1 MILLVAWERQP
12 SYNWKQMRSARF
24 TLGFIGAGR
33 AGTGLAAGFA
43 RAGVEVVAVA
53 SRSIASAQ
61 ALAKRVRGAR
71 ACAPQEVANRADFV
85 FLTVPDDAVE
95 PVASGIRWRAGSAC
109 VHCSGAADLDVLKK
123 AAADGA
129 LTGGFHPLHMFG
141 EPGESPDA
149 LSGCAIALAGPD
161 ALVEKLERLA
171 RSLGARPLR
180 LPEGGRALY
189 HAGANFSGAFVIA
202 LIQETI
208 ALWKKLGIAE
218 ADSLAALLP
227 LLRGTVDNVER
238 LGAAGGLGSAV
249 ARGDLGT
256 LRRHLDALAGN
267 APDSLELYRI
277 LSLRT
282 IPLALAKGTLTPGAA
297 KEIAA
302 LLLSRVDDHGRK

>member
-1 MILLVAWERQP
+1 MPAAKL
-12 SYNWKQMRSARF
+12 K
-24 TLGFIGAGR
+24 LGFIGAGR
-33 AGTGLAAGFA
+33 AGTGLATGFA
-43 RAGVEVVAVA
+43 RAGRDVVAVA

-61 ALAKRVRGAR
+61 ALVKRVRGAR
-71 ACAPQEVANRADFV
+71 ACAPQEVADRADLV
-85 FLTVPDDAVE
+85 FLTVPDDAIE
-95 PVASGIRWRAGSAC
+95 RVASGIRWRAGSAC
-109 VHCSGAADLDVLKK
+109 VHCSGAADLDALKK

-141 EPGESPDA
+141 EPGQSPDA
-149 LSGCAIALAGPD
+149 LAGCAIALAGPD
-161 ALVEKLERLA
+161 ALLKKLERLA
-171 RSLGARPLR
+171 RSLGAKPLR

-189 HAGANFSGAFVIA
+189 HAAANFSGAFVIA
-202 LIQETI
+202 LVQETI

-218 ADSLAALLP
+218 ADALAALLP

-249 ARGDLGT
+249 ARGDVGT
-256 LRRHLDALAGN
+256 IRRHLDALAES

-282 IPLALAKGTLTPGAA
+282 IPLALAKGTLKPETA

-302 LLLSRVDDHGRK
+302 LLRSRGVSPQEKSDT

>member
-1 MILLVAWERQP
+1 MPAKKL
-12 SYNWKQMRSARF
+12 K
-24 TLGFIGAGR
+24 LGFIGAGR
-33 AGTGLAAGFA
+33 AGTGLATGFA
-43 RAGVEVVAVA
+43 RAGRDVVAVA
-53 SRSIASAQ
+53 SRSIASAR
-61 ALAKRVRGAR
+61 ALVKRVRGAR
-71 ACAPQEVANRADFV
+71 ACAPQEVADRADLV
-85 FLTVPDDAVE
+85 FLTVPDDAIE
-95 PVASGIRWRAGSAC
+95 PVASSIRWRAGAAC
-109 VHCSGAADLDVLKK
+109 VHCSGAADLDTLKK

-129 LTGGFHPLHMFG
+129 LAGGFHPLHMFG
-141 EPGESPDA
+141 EPGESPGA
-149 LSGCAIALAGPD
+149 LAGCAIALAGPD

-171 RSLGARPLR
+171 RSLGAKPLR

-189 HAGANFSGAFVIA
+189 HAAANFSGAFVIA

-218 ADSLAALLP
+218 ADALAALLP

-256 LRRHLDALAGN
+256 IRRHLDALAKS

-282 IPLALAKGTLTPGAA
+282 IPLALAKGTLKAETAR
-297 KEIAA
+297 EITA
-302 LLLSRVDDHGRK
+302 LLISRGGR

>member
-1 MILLVAWERQP
+1 MPAAKL
-12 SYNWKQMRSARF
+12 K
-24 TLGFIGAGR
+24 LGFIGAGR
-33 AGTGLAAGFA
+33 AGTGLATGFA
-43 RAGVEVVAVA
+43 RAGRDVVAVA
-53 SRSIASAQ
+53 GRSIASAQ
-61 ALAKRVRGAR
+61 ALVKRIRGAR
-71 ACAPQEVANRADFV
+71 ACAPQEVADRADLV
-85 FLTVPDDAVE
+85 FLTVPDDAIE
-95 PVASGIRWRAGSAC
+95 PVASSIRWRAGAAC
-109 VHCSGAADLDVLKK
+109 VHCSGAADLDTLKK

-149 LSGCAIALAGPD
+149 LAGCAIALAGPD
-161 ALVEKLERLA
+161 ALLEKLERLA
-171 RSLGARPLR
+171 RSLGAKPLR

-189 HAGANFSGAFVIA
+189 HAAANFSGAFVIA
-202 LIQETI
+202 LVQETI

-218 ADSLAALLP
+218 ADALAALLP

-249 ARGDLGT
+249 ARGDVGT
-256 LRRHLDALAGN
+256 LRRHLDALAKS

>member
-1 MILLVAWERQP
+1 MPAAKL
-12 SYNWKQMRSARF
+12 K
-24 TLGFIGAGR
+24 LGFIGAGR
-33 AGTGLAAGFA
+33 AGTGLATGFA
-43 RAGVEVVAVA
+43 RAGRDVVAVA

-61 ALAKRVRGAR
+61 ALVKRVRGAR
-71 ACAPQEVANRADFV
+71 ACAPQEVADRADLV
-85 FLTVPDDAVE
+85 FLTVPDDAIE

-109 VHCSGAADLDVLKK
+109 VHCSGAADLDALKK

-149 LSGCAIALAGPD
+149 LAGCAIALAGPD
-161 ALVEKLERLA
+161 ALLKKLERLA
-171 RSLGARPLR
+171 RSLGAKPLR

-189 HAGANFSGAFVIA
+189 HAAANFSGAFVIA
-202 LIQETI
+202 LVQETI

-218 ADSLAALLP
+218 ADALAALLP

-256 LRRHLDALAGN
+256 LRRHLDALAKS

-282 IPLALAKGTLTPGAA
+282 IPLALAKGTLKPETA

-302 LLLSRVDDHGRK
+302 LLRSRGVSPHEKSDT

>member
-1 MILLVAWERQP
+1 MPAAKL
-12 SYNWKQMRSARF
+12 K
-24 TLGFIGAGR
+24 LGFIGAGR
-33 AGTGLAAGFA
+33 AGTGLATGFA
-43 RAGVEVVAVA
+43 HAGRDVVAVA

-61 ALAKRVRGAR
+61 ALVKRVRGAR
-71 ACAPQEVANRADFV
+71 ACAPQEVADRADLV
-85 FLTVPDDAVE
+85 FLTVPDDAIE
-95 PVASGIRWRAGSAC
+95 PVASSIRWRAGAAC
-109 VHCSGAADLDVLKK
+109 VHCSGAADLDTLKK

-149 LSGCAIALAGPD
+149 LAGCAIALAGPD
-161 ALVEKLERLA
+161 ALLEKLERLA
-171 RSLGARPLR
+171 RSLGAKPLR

-189 HAGANFSGAFVIA
+189 HAAANFSGTFVIA

-218 ADSLAALLP
+218 ADALAALLP

-256 LRRHLDALAGN
+256 IRRHLDVLGKT

-282 IPLALAKGTLTPGAA
+282 IPLALAKGTLKAETAR
-297 KEIAA
+297 EITA
-302 LLLSRVDDHGRK
+302 LLISRGGR

>member
-1 MILLVAWERQP
+1 
-12 SYNWKQMRSARF
+12 MRAEKLK
-24 TLGFIGAGR
+24 LGFIGAGR
-33 AGTGLAAGFA
+33 AGTGLATGFA
-43 RAGVEVVAVA
+43 RAGRDVVAVA

-71 ACAPQEVANRADFV
+71 ACAPQEVADRADLI
-85 FLTVPDDAVE
+85 FLTVPDDAIE
-95 PVASGIRWRAGSAC
+95 PVASSIRWRAGSAC
-109 VHCSGAADLDVLKK
+109 VHCSGAVDLDSLKK
-123 AAADGA
+123 AAADRA

-161 ALVEKLERLA
+161 ALMEKLERLA

-189 HAGANFSGAFVIA
+189 HAAANFSGAFVIA
-202 LIQETI
+202 LIEETI

-218 ADSLAALLP
+218 TDALAALLP
-227 LLRGTVDNVER
+227 LLRGTLDNVER
-238 LGAAGGLGSAV
+238 LGVAGGLGSAV

-256 LRRHLDALAGN
+256 LRRHLDALARN
-267 APDSLELYRI
+267 APDSVDLYRM

-282 IPLALAKGTLTPGAA
+282 IPIALAKGTLKPETA

-302 LLLSRVDDHGRK
+302 LLNLQKGSGEL

>member
-1 MILLVAWERQP
+1 M
-12 SYNWKQMRSARF
+12 
-24 TLGFIGAGR
+24 
-33 AGTGLAAGFA
+33 GTGLAKGFA
-43 RAGVEVVAVA
+43 RAGRDVVAVA
-53 SRSIASAQ
+53 SRNIASAQ
-61 ALAKRVRGAR
+61 TLAKRIRGAR
-71 ACAPQEVANRADFV
+71 ACAPQEVADRADLV
-85 FLTVPDDAVE
+85 FLTVPDDAIE
-95 PVASGIRWRAGSAC
+95 PVASIIRWRAGSAC
-109 VHCSGAADLDVLKK
+109 VHCSGAADLDLLKK

-129 LTGGFHPLHMFG
+129 FTGGFHPLHMFG

-189 HAGANFSGAFVIA
+189 HAAANFSGAFVIA
-202 LIQETI
+202 LIEETI

-218 ADSLAALLP
+218 ADALAALLP

-256 LRRHLDALAGN
+256 LRRHLDALARN

-282 IPLALAKGTLTPGAA
+282 IPLALAKGTLKPETA
-297 KEIAA
+297 KEITT
-302 LLLSRVDDHGRK
+302 LLWSRGVSPQEKSDT